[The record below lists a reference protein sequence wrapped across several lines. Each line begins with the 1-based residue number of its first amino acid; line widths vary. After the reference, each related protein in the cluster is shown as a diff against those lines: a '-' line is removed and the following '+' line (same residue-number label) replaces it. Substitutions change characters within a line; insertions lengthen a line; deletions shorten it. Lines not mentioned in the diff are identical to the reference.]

1 MGTGSSRDPLR
12 VGMLFL
18 GVLSGVILSMILVC
32 FVWKAIEVL
41 VEKYRRKSSVPRHG
55 QREPTD
61 VEGQLEVR
69 GGGGGRLALTWKVV
83 EVLRKMLPGSA
94 AGCRRHLN
102 DDATKMEGRE
112 KLCAPAAAA
121 GDAGDTTSIIG

>member
-18 GVLSGVILSMILVC
+18 GVLSAIILSIIFVC
-32 FVWKAIEVL
+32 LIWKAIEVL
-41 VEKYRRKSSVPRHG
+41 VEKYRRKSSGPRQG
-55 QREPTD
+55 QREPPD

-69 GGGGGRLALTWKVV
+69 EGGGGGRLALTKKVV
-83 EVLRKMLPGSA
+83 EVLRRMLPGSA
-94 AGCRRHLN
+94 TGCRRLN

-112 KLCAPAAAA
+112 QLCAPAD
-121 GDAGDTTSIIG
+121 GTNSISV